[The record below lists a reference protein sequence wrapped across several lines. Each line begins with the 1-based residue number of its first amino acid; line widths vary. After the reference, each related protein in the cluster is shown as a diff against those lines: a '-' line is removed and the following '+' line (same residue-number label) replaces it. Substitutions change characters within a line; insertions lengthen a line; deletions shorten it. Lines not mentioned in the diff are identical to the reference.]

1 MYPSRTPYGSA
12 LGFVN
17 QFNYRGTTAGDI
29 SGQTTPNVTN
39 GELFY
44 VNNTG
49 AVNITN
55 FILDNTANNLVNYEG
70 KVIRV
75 FSLNSST
82 TIANAGSIFL
92 QGSSQL
98 ASANAFTDLMHSRG
112 NWFEVGGGVPSRS
125 DFVAVLLGT
134 AGGVTID
141 NGTKVVLFQGVSGAQ
156 QIKAI
161 SGGYIGQTVTFASP
175 TALNTGGITVQLMT
189 GGNLVFVGTN
199 AFEIST
205 NAAIQF
211 IKTSASRWLF
221 IGPSTGASIIGI
233 I

>member
-1 MYPSRTPYGSA
+1 MGPTRFPYGQA
-12 LGFVN
+12 RGFVN
-17 QFNYRGTTAGDI
+17 QFNYRGTTAGNI
-29 SGQTTPNVTN
+29 SGQTTPNVTL
-39 GELFY
+39 GDLFY
-44 VNNTG
+44 ANNTG

-55 FILDNTANNLVNYEG
+55 FILDDTANRLTNYEG
-70 KVIRV
+70 KLIRV

-82 TIANAGSIFL
+82 TISNAGSIFL

-98 ASANAFTDLMHSRG
+98 ATANAFTDLMYSRG
-112 NWFEVGGGVPSRS
+112 NWYEVGGGVPSRN

-141 NGTKVVLFQGVSGAQ
+141 NGTKAILFQGVSGAQ

-161 SGGYIGQTVTFASP
+161 SGGYIGQTVTFVSP

-199 AFEIST
+199 AFEVST

-211 IKTSASRWLF
+211 IKTSATRWLY
-221 IGPSTGASIIGI
+221 IGPSTGASITGI